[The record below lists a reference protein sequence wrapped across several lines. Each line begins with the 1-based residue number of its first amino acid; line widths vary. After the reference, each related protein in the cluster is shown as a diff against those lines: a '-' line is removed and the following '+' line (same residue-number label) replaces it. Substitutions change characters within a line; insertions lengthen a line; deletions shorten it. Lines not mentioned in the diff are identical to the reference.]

1 MYGLEP
7 GSAAQTAALC
17 GDDLFQIL
25 TSGIPLLQQNIQFSA
40 SIGVTCIPEHGTDT
54 DSVIQHAYIAMYD
67 GKKRGGINFA
77 FFFQHDF
84 SCAGGGHR
92 YRVAQRYFFR

>member
-67 GKKRGGINFA
+67 GKKRGESTA
-77 FFFQHDF
+77 LF
-84 SCAGGGHR
+84 SSSMISRAGGGHR